1 MDRIWNESLWRQMGA
16 AIDMLENAVVA
27 CPDHVWSAG
36 PPQRAYW
43 YLTYHT
49 LFYLDLYTYGTVDGF
64 APPAPFTLDEL
75 DPRGVYPD
83 RVYGKDELL
92 EYLVHC
98 REACRE
104 AIRSL
109 ADETAARP
117 CVFSWGAPS
126 YGELL
131 LDNMRHV
138 QHHTAQLHWILREET
153 DSAPGWVAKST
164 SPLGADPK

>member
-1 MDRIWNESLWRQMGA
+1 MDVTWNESLWRQFGA

-27 CPDHVWSAG
+27 CPEEVWRSG
-36 PPQRAYW
+36 PPERAFW

-49 LFYLDLYTYGTVDGF
+49 LFYLDLYTYGAVEGF

-83 RVYGKDELL
+83 RVYRQDELL
-92 EYLVHC
+92 PYLSHC
-98 REACRE
+98 REACRQ
-104 AIRSL
+104 ALRSL
-109 ADETAARP
+109 TAETAART
-117 CVFSWGAPS
+117 CVFSWGETS

-138 QHHTAQLHWILREET
+138 QHHTAQLNWILREKT
-153 DSAPGWVAKST
+153 SSAPGWVGRTAT
-164 SPLGADPK
+164 PLGEV